1 VILPD
6 EAGIGAV
13 PHRCAHPTSLC
24 SRSGW
29 SPAATSRIA
38 AVSGPTPTRR
48 AGRERARQRGGSRA
62 RRGGRSD
69 LEASRL
75 AGPAGATQN
84 AWFSQRGRLAGD
96 AIPRFRPTNAVVE
109 WPAKRARTSSGPGCH
124 QALAS
129 DCGCALASGRWV
141 WLPATCVSP
150 RPRRLGL
157 SCSAAAPDWAARA
170 ALMASA
176 TSDLPCRRRACRSH
190 LVDLDYP
197 HVGGLRVAGQA
208 GSVEPV
214 PSTPTRSM
222 APNPPSVLSGWST
235 A

>member
-1 VILPD
+1 
-6 EAGIGAV
+6 V

-84 AWFSQRGRLAGD
+84 AWFSQRRRLAGD

-109 WPAKRARTSSGPGCH
+109 WPAKRARTSSGPGLPPSARIRLWLCAR
-124 QALAS
+124 QRALGLAAS
-129 DCGCALASGRWV
+129 NVRIASTAPSWPFVLRGSAGLGGPGCADGIGHIGLALPASGLPVAPGRPR
-141 WLPATCVSP
+141 LPA
-150 RPRRLGL
+150 RRRLTGGGSGRL
-157 SCSAAAPDWAARA
+157 
-170 ALMASA
+170 
-176 TSDLPCRRRACRSH
+176 RRAGTFDSDA
-190 LVDLDYP
+190 VDGP
-197 HVGGLRVAGQA
+197 ESA
-208 GSVEPV
+208 
-214 PSTPTRSM
+214 
-222 APNPPSVLSGWST
+222 
-235 A
+235 